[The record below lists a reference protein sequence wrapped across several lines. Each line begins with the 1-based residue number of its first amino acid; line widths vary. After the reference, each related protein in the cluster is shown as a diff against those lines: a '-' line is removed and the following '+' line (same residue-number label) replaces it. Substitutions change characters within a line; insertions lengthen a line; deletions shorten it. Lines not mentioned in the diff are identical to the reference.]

1 MPLIEDGKL
10 VEDGWVSV
18 AEDAEPPA
26 NEPSIISLDKWLEDR
41 ERLGK
46 RNAPLGLRLKA
57 GQSPDLIADDL
68 GRFDVIALEFP
79 VFTDGRAYSYA
90 RALRERY
97 AYTGQV
103 RAVGNVLRDQYFFM
117 RRCGFDAFEV
127 ADTARLEDWLESD
140 REISVLYQ
148 KAIDGRPTAPALR
161 SDKS

>member
-1 MPLIEDGKL
+1 MPLIKDGKL

-18 AEDAEPPA
+18 ADDEDLPA
-26 NEPSIISLDKWLEDR
+26 NEPVLISLDKWLQDR

-57 GQSPDLIADDL
+57 GQSPDSIAADL
-68 GRFDVIALEFP
+68 DRFDVN
-79 VFTDGRAYSYA
+79 A

-97 AYTGQV
+97 AYAGQV

-117 RRCGFDAFEV
+117 RRVGFDAFEV
-127 ADTARLEDWLESD
+127 AAGADIEEWLESD

-148 KAIDGRPTAPALR
+148 SSIDGRPTAPARR
-161 SDKS
+161 SHKS